1 MEFTTHLELHS
12 QATRLFETV
21 PYECC
26 LSCRRVNG
34 VVTLSDP
41 AFQRSYRRPHSGRSS
56 LHYNSD
62 GEARQNDFQF
72 ELFPLHSPLL
82 RESLLVSFPP
92 LSYMLKSSGSS
103 YLISGPN
110 LKSFVGEVM
119 PSHTHVCVCA
129 HSPLTRSSAVVHHTF
144 VSCAFHVCASGL
156 PSLGEVL
163 LLLLSQPHTTPG
175 CCSPLHSHTHT
186 FHCAATTR
194 RMPTPVFTVPT
205 ATVSPVAVHFKPP
218 PRSLAGRAD
227 SISTL
232 TRRASRHSQL
242 VMGVTDTET
251 SMLPGVPG
259 SAMCVQRFDDSLSS
273 AIRITYRISLRS
285 SSLQ

>member
-110 LKSFVGEVM
+110 LKKFRWRG
-119 PSHTHVCVCA
+119 HA
-129 HSPLTRSSAVVHHTF
+129 
-144 VSCAFHVCASGL
+144 
-156 PSLGEVL
+156 
-163 LLLLSQPHTTPG
+163 
-175 CCSPLHSHTHT
+175 HTHT
-186 FHCAATTR
+186 CVCVRALPLDTLLRRRPPHLRVVCFSRVCVRPAVAWRGFAVVALATTHHTR
-194 RMPTPVFTVPT
+194 LLQSASLTHTLFTVRRPRGACPLPFSRFPRPLFHQSPCTSSRHPAHSQDGPT
-205 ATVSPVAVHFKPP
+205 QS
-218 PRSLAGRAD
+218 PRSLAAPLD
-227 SISTL
+227 T
-232 TRRASRHSQL
+232 ASW
-242 VMGVTDTET
+242 
-251 SMLPGVPG
+251 
-259 SAMCVQRFDDSLSS
+259 
-273 AIRITYRISLRS
+273 
-285 SSLQ
+285 

>member
-110 LKSFVGEVM
+110 HKKFRWRGHA
-119 PSHTHVCVCA
+119 HTHTCVCVRALPLDTLLRCRPPHLRVVCFSRVCVRPAVAWRGFAVVALATTHHTRLLQSASLTHTHFSLCGDHAAHA
-129 HSPLTRSSAVVHHTF
+129 HSRFHGSHGHCFTSRRALQAATPLTRRT
-144 VSCAFHVCASGL
+144 GRL
-156 PSLGEVL
+156 N
-163 LLLLSQPHTTPG
+163 
-175 CCSPLHSHTHT
+175 LHSHSPRLSTQ
-186 FHCAATTR
+186 
-194 RMPTPVFTVPT
+194 PV
-205 ATVSPVAVHFKPP
+205 
-218 PRSLAGRAD
+218 GD
-227 SISTL
+227 GCY
-232 TRRASRHSQL
+232 RH
-242 VMGVTDTET
+242 
-251 SMLPGVPG
+251 
-259 SAMCVQRFDDSLSS
+259 
-273 AIRITYRISLRS
+273 
-285 SSLQ
+285 

>member
-110 LKSFVGEVM
+110 LKSFVGEVL
-119 PSHTHVCVCA
+119 PSHTRVCVCA

-144 VSCAFHVCASGL
+144 VSCAFHVCASVL

-175 CCSPLHSHTHT
+175 CCSPLHSHTHFSLCGDHAAHAHSR
-186 FHCAATTR
+186 FHGSHSHCFTSRRALQAAT
-194 RMPTPVFTVPT
+194 P
-205 ATVSPVAVHFKPP
+205 
-218 PRSLAGRAD
+218 
-227 SISTL
+227 L
-232 TRRASRHSQL
+232 TRRTGRLNLHAHSPRLSTQPVGDGCYRH
-242 VMGVTDTET
+242 
-251 SMLPGVPG
+251 
-259 SAMCVQRFDDSLSS
+259 
-273 AIRITYRISLRS
+273 
-285 SSLQ
+285 